1 MLRHVTWSACS
12 LRDPTGSGII
22 TIIPTGNPYPP
33 PPLRD
38 AKIRYFRSFILF
50 RIADDMAMPAR
61 ESIVVDDKLEE
72 KASLSKERKIKIQK
86 KKNTASEGCSMDD
99 D

>member
-1 MLRHVTWSACS
+1 
-12 LRDPTGSGII
+12 
-22 TIIPTGNPYPP
+22 
-33 PPLRD
+33 
-38 AKIRYFRSFILF
+38 
-50 RIADDMAMPAR
+50 MAMPAR
-61 ESIVVDDKLEE
+61 ESIVVDDQLEE